1 MEYKVGT
8 KIRDIKVI
16 CENSV
21 SSIEQKVKDAIKDG
35 WEVESVMNGCPGS
48 CPGSCIL
55 MADRRLPPGE
65 EIII

>member
-8 KIRDIKVI
+8 QIKDIKVI

-21 SSIEQKVKDAIKDG
+21 ELTEQKVKDAIKDG
-35 WEVESVMNGCPGS
+35 WQYESVMNGCPGS

-55 MADRRLPPGE
+55 MVDRRLPLGE